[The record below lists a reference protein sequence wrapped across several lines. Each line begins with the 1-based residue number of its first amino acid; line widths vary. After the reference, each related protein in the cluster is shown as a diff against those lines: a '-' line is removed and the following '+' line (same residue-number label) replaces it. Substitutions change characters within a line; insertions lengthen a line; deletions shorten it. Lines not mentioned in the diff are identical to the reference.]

1 MSDDTI
7 KLLRECNAGI
17 KMGIS
22 SLDDVMEQVQNESL
36 KKILQDS
43 REIHTRLKQETK
55 QYLEKYNE
63 EGKEPAAIAKAMSKI
78 KTELKTLGEDNDCNI
93 ADLITDGCNMGVK
106 SLRKYLNQYKAADED
121 SKKVAK
127 DLIDLEE
134 KLTLQM
140 RSYL

>member
-78 KTELKTLGEDNDCNI
+78 KTELQTLGEDNDCNI
-93 ADLITDGCNMGVK
+93 ADLITDGCNMGIK
-106 SLRKYLNQYKAADED
+106 SLYRYLNQYPAAEDEI
-121 SKKVAK
+121 KNLARRT
-127 DLIDLEE
+127 IETEE
-134 KLTLQM
+134 ALRAELRT
-140 RSYL
+140 YL

>member
-22 SLDDVMEQVQNESL
+22 SLDDVMEQVENESL

-55 QYLEKYNE
+55 QYLEKYYE
-63 EGKEPAAIAKAMSKI
+63 EGKEPAAMAKAMSKI
-78 KTELKTLGEDNDCNI
+78 KTEFKTLGEDNDCNI
-93 ADLITDGCNMGVK
+93 ADLITDGCNMGIK
-106 SLRKYLNQYKAADED
+106 SLYRYLNQYPAAEDEI
-121 SKKVAK
+121 KNLARRT
-127 DLIDLEE
+127 IETEE
-134 KLTLQM
+134 ALRTEL
-140 RSYL
+140 RTYL

>member
-78 KTELKTLGEDNDCNI
+78 KTELKTLG
-93 ADLITDGCNMGVK
+93 
-106 SLRKYLNQYKAADED
+106 
-121 SKKVAK
+121 
-127 DLIDLEE
+127 
-134 KLTLQM
+134 
-140 RSYL
+140 

>member
-93 ADLITDGCNMGVK
+93 ADLITDGCNMGIK
-106 SLRKYLNQYKAADED
+106 SLYRYLNQYPAAEYEI
-121 SKKVAK
+121 KNLARRT
-127 DLIDLEE
+127 IETEE
-134 KLTLQM
+134 ALRAELRT
-140 RSYL
+140 YL

>member
-78 KTELKTLGEDNDCNI
+78 KKELKTLGEDNDCNI
-93 ADLITDGCNMGVK
+93 ADLITDGCNMGIK
-106 SLRKYLNQYKAADED
+106 SLYRYLNQYPAAEDEI
-121 SKKVAK
+121 KNLARRT
-127 DLIDLEE
+127 IETEE
-134 KLTLQM
+134 ALRAELRT
-140 RSYL
+140 YL